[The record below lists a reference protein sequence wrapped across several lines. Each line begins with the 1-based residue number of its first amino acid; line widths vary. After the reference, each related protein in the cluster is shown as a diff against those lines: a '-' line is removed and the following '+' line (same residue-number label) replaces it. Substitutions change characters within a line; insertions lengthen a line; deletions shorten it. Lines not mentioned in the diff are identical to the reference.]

1 MEVFAVPISFLPA
14 FAISLLFLA
23 SAIAS
28 PEATATADPSS
39 TLARQQLAKRW
50 IEALH
55 LTPEQVEQLKAIP
68 SRYYD
73 QLHQIEGQLQQ
84 AERELNQ
91 LMMSAATV
99 PAIQDKQQQLETL
112 KIKAAAL
119 YFEEALVLRGVLSP
133 TQRRQLGARLLPQA
147 EGVQ

>member
-28 PEATATADPSS
+28 PEATATADPTS
-39 TLARQQLAKRW
+39 TLYRQQLAQRW

-55 LTPEQVEQLKAIP
+55 LTPEQVEQIKAIP
-68 SRYYD
+68 NRYYD
-73 QLHQIEGQLQQ
+73 QLEQIEGQLQQ
-84 AERELNQ
+84 AEGELNH

-112 KIKAAAL
+112 KLQAAAL
-119 YFEEALVLRGVLSP
+119 YFEEALVLRGILSP
-133 TQRRQLGARLLPQA
+133 TQRRQLGARLSQQT